1 MPGLSILSSRF
12 YLAMLPA
19 IQSELYFDRFL
30 VWCYV
35 PNYNL
40 TGWEL
45 PYVVEN
51 SCPSLADA
59 HHHARTLRMHYPG
72 HLFAV
77 TNGNRPNS
85 TVSK

>member
-1 MPGLSILSSRF
+1 MTSI
-12 YLAMLPA
+12 
-19 IQSELYFDRFL
+19 IQSKLYLDQFL

-51 SCPSLADA
+51 CCPSLADA
-59 HHHARTLRMHYPG
+59 HSHARTLRLHYPG

-77 TNGNRPNS
+77 TTGKFPKPAIS
-85 TVSK
+85 Q